1 MLFRAEYASE
11 AGTLSYQNPALGSLL
26 DEPKDTIT
34 CLPVISSKLHFVND
48 PGTRV
53 SISRM
58 KYKKRH
64 VLMVAYE
71 PVWKLKIL
79 CRELKRTYCSI
90 CISFGPHFVPWIPG
104 KQPLMAKN
112 NWFCLF
118 LFHLGKS
125 YSQISLRIFL
135 SREDWNQPGFAGPN
149 CQYHWFS

>member
-1 MLFRAEYASE
+1 M
-11 AGTLSYQNPALGSLL
+11 LSYQNPALGSLL

-71 PVWKLKIL
+71 PV
-79 CRELKRTYCSI
+79 
-90 CISFGPHFVPWIPG
+90 
-104 KQPLMAKN
+104 
-112 NWFCLF
+112 
-118 LFHLGKS
+118 
-125 YSQISLRIFL
+125 
-135 SREDWNQPGFAGPN
+135 
-149 CQYHWFS
+149 